1 MKKWIM
7 AIVCLM
13 TMVAFTSC
21 GTKYVVTA
29 NYDVCYP
36 DGTRNFNGLIV
47 IRSSTEPNVACYSY
61 GGTNYV
67 SVLKTDVEINGYAG
81 SYGMGNINVKI
92 VEKAEHFSSS
102 TAPMRL
108 NSYNI
113 EKAKKKK
120 QKQNYAYEKAKKDDA
135 YLSLRSMRHR

>member
-29 NYDVCYP
+29 NYDVCFP
-36 DGTRNFNGLIV
+36 DGTRNYDGFIV
-47 IRSSTEPNVACYSY
+47 VRSSTEPNVACYSY

-67 SVLKTDVEINGYAG
+67 SVLKTDVEISSYAG
-81 SYGMGNINVKI
+81 SYGMGNINVKT

-108 NSYNI
+108 NKYNI
-113 EKAKKKK
+113 EKYKKYMR
-120 QKQNYAYEKAKKDDA
+120 NTAYTKSKGDDI
-135 YLSLRSMRHR
+135 YE